1 MVENLPSP
9 LASLFRAAKTK
20 MWGLDKIQKKS
31 ETAHG
36 VVYKTSVLHF
46 KVKNTPLKDTDGK
59 GKFKRMLNFLLVN
72 KVIAWTGK
80 YTP

>member
-20 MWGLDKIQKKS
+20 MWGLDKIQNKS

-36 VVYKTSVLHF
+36 VVYKTSVSHF

-59 GKFKRMLNFLLVN
+59 GKFKRMLNFFLVN